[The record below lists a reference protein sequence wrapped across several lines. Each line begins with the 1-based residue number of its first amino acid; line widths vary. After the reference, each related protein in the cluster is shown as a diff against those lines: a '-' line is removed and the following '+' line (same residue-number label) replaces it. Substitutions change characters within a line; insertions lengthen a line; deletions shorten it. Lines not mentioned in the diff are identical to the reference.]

1 MLGQYPIGSPGPKAA
16 AAIHT
21 DFEKKYIR
29 AQVVT
34 FDDLVEC
41 GSLAQARSEGKLRT
55 EGKDYIVQDGDVIE
69 FMI

>member
-1 MLGQYPIGSPGPKAA
+1 VASSSS
-16 AAIHT
+16 T
-21 DFEKKYIR
+21 FEKKYIR

-34 FDDLVEC
+34 FDDLVAA
-41 GSLAQARSEGKLRT
+41 GSLAKAREQGKLRT